1 MAGITPVAAAGPAK
15 KTPWWAELYVQV
27 LIAIAAGALI
37 GHLAPAT
44 GEALKPL
51 GDAFI
56 KLVKMII
63 APVIFLTVTLGIAG
77 MRDIGKVGGVAAKAF
92 GYFITVSSFALV
104 VGLVVANVV
113 QPGAGMNID
122 PASLDA
128 SKVEGYAAKSH
139 DMTIVGFLMDI
150 IPSTVGSAFV
160 DGNILQV
167 LFFSIP
173 FGLALAMIGDRGDPA
188 IKVLSAVAEA
198 FFKLVAIFMR
208 AAPIGAFGAFAF
220 TIGKYGIESVISLI
234 ALVATF
240 YLTSA
245 VFVVVVLGAICALN
259 GFSIFRLLR
268 YLKEELLL
276 VLGTSSSEAALPS
289 LMEKMERA
297 GAEKSVVGLVVPTG
311 YSFNLDGTNIYMTLA
326 ALFIAQALGIE
337 LSLGE
342 QLLLLGVAMLSSKG
356 AAGVTGAGFITLA
369 ATLQVTPS
377 VPLAGMALILG
388 VDRFMSECRA
398 ITNFIGNAVA
408 TLVVSRW
415 EGALDRERLAA
426 VLAGEPGPV
435 AARPLEQDAD

>member
-1 MAGITPVAAAGPAK
+1 MADAGPPVK
-15 KTPWWAELYVQV
+15 RPLWTQLYLQV
-27 LIAIAAGALI
+27 IEAIVLGAVI
-37 GHLAPAT
+37 GHFWPST

-63 APVIFLTVTLGIAG
+63 APVIFLTVVTGIAG
-77 MRDIGKVGGVAAKAF
+77 MRDLAKVGGVALKAF
-92 GYFITVSSFALV
+92 GYFIVVSSFALV
-104 VGLVVANVV
+104 VGLMVANVV
-113 QPGAGMNID
+113 QPGAGMHID

-128 SKVEGYAAKSH
+128 DAVKSYAAKSH
-139 DMTIVGFLMDI
+139 DMTVTGFLMDV
-150 IPSTVGSAFV
+150 IPTSVAGAFV

-173 FGLALAMIGDRGDPA
+173 FGIALTMIGERADPA
-188 IKVLSAVAEA
+188 LKVLNAVAEA

-220 TIGKYGIESVISLI
+220 TVGKYGIASIASLA

-240 YLTSA
+240 YGTSIL
-245 VFVVVVLGAICALN
+245 FVVVVLGAIAALS
-259 GFSIFRLLR
+259 GFSIFKLIR

-289 LMEKMERA
+289 LLEKLERA
-297 GAEKSVVGLVVPTG
+297 GAAKSVVGLVAPIG

-326 ALFIAQALGIE
+326 ALFIAQALGIH
-337 LSLGE
+337 LSLEE

-369 ATLQVTPS
+369 ATLQVVPS
-377 VPLAGMALILG
+377 VPVAGMALILG

-398 ITNFIGNAVA
+398 LTNFVGNAVA
-408 TLVVSRW
+408 TLVVAGW
-415 EGALDRERLAA
+415 EGQLDRTRLAA
-426 VLAGEPGPV
+426 ALNGEAGPIAAAPV
-435 AARPLEQDAD
+435 EADAD